1 MGSPHMGKMGLLGI
15 LTFFW
20 ITFDRMESNLIVATR
35 SPTQIEFISSAGC
48 AHTFAL
54 YGFMKDSVSACKR
67 RMPVVQD
74 GQNGA

>member
-1 MGSPHMGKMGLLGI
+1 
-15 LTFFW
+15 
-20 ITFDRMESNLIVATR
+20 MESNLIVATR

-74 GQNGA
+74 GKNGA